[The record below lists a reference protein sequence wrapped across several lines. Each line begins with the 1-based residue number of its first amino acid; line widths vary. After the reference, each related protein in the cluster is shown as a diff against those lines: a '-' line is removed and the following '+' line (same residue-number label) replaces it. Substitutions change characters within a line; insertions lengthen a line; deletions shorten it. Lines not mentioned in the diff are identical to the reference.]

1 MVAQAPLPVLLIPKG
16 NTGRDACA
24 TNQEQSLNLVPFWPD
39 PFSADN
45 SVEITITIRSA
56 TLDFPQGAS
65 VLVPAGARSRGSG
78 GSSTCPATPP
88 RRESVRE
95 AFHHETL
102 PDPFLNYSTHAFS
115 VAEAVEMARALD
127 QLPPH
132 LIVYGIEGKDF
143 AAGEGLSVEVEAGA
157 RKAVE
162 QILKEIR
169 PGIHSPPGKDV
180 RAAFRFSRSPSGISR
195 GNGLP
200 QSMISVWDTG
210 FGS

>member
-1 MVAQAPLPVLLIPKG
+1 MEAWRGAENVVVVDAVRSGAAPGTLHRLDAHERPLPS
-16 NTGRDACA
+16 
-24 TNQEQSLNLVPFWPD
+24 QF
-39 PFSADN
+39 F
-45 SVEITITIRSA
+45 
-56 TLDFPQGAS
+56 
-65 VLVPAGARSRGSG
+65 
-78 GSSTCPATPP
+78 
-88 RRESVRE
+88 
-95 AFHHETL
+95 
-102 PDPFLNYSTHAFS
+102 NYSTHAFS
-115 VAEAVEMARALD
+115 VAEAVEMSRALD

-132 LIVYGIEGKDF
+132 LSVYGIEGKDF

-169 PGIHSPPGKDV
+169 PGIHSLPGKDV

-200 QSMISVWDTG
+200 QSVISVWDTG